1 MVDKF
6 YITTPIY
13 YVNARP
19 HLGHAFTTIAADVQ
33 ARWWRKRGK
42 KVFFLTGT
50 DEHGFKIEKSAL
62 ENNPDASLEEI
73 QKFVDAQASI
83 FKKVWRKLNI
93 SYDYFIRTTFKEHC
107 QTVINVLNYLRN
119 ENLIYPKKYRGL
131 YCPECEEF
139 KKRSDLV
146 EGKCPFHQIKPK
158 IVEEKNFF
166 FKLSKFQEKIKQA
179 ITSGEVKIEPETRKN
194 EILKFLEKK
203 LKDISISREKIK
215 WGIPLPFD
223 KKQTTYVWL
232 DAFLNYLSGLGWRGP
247 YQKPSDKFLTF
258 WPPDIQWVGKD
269 ILRVHSTI
277 WIGILLALHLPLPKK
292 ILAHCF
298 LSLKDQKMSKSVGNV
313 IFPEELIEKFGVDGT
328 RYLLM
333 AEPILNRDSP
343 VSWELF
349 KEKYQADLANGLG
362 NLVSRVFKLIRIS
375 HFQLPKFDLTKIEN
389 VKKIDALMNE
399 GKIFNIIE
407 IAQAKITYANQLINK
422 KQLWD
427 LIKTHPN
434 EARTIIIRLVKTIIN
449 IANILEPITP
459 NTTQTIYQA
468 ISNGFILK
476 KQLFPRLP
484 K

>member
-1 MVDKF
+1 
-6 YITTPIY
+6 
-13 YVNARP
+13 
-19 HLGHAFTTIAADVQ
+19 
-33 ARWWRKRGK
+33 
-42 KVFFLTGT
+42 
-50 DEHGFKIEKSAL
+50 
-62 ENNPDASLEEI
+62 
-73 QKFVDAQASI
+73 
-83 FKKVWRKLNI
+83 
-93 SYDYFIRTTFKEHC
+93 
-107 QTVINVLNYLRN
+107 
-119 ENLIYPKKYRGL
+119 
-131 YCPECEEF
+131 
-139 KKRSDLV
+139 
-146 EGKCPFHQIKPK
+146 
-158 IVEEKNFF
+158 
-166 FKLSKFQEKIKQA
+166 
-179 ITSGEVKIEPETRKN
+179 
-194 EILKFLEKK
+194 
-203 LKDISISREKIK
+203 
-215 WGIPLPFD
+215 
-223 KKQTTYVWL
+223 
-232 DAFLNYLSGLGWRGP
+232 
-247 YQKPSDKFLTF
+247 
-258 WPPDIQWVGKD
+258 
-269 ILRVHSTI
+269 
-277 WIGILLALHLPLPKK
+277 LPKK